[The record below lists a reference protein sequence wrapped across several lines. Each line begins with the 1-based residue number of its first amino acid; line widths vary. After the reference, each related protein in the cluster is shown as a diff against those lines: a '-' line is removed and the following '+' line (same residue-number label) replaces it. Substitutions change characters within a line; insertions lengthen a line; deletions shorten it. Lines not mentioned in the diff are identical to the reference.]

1 MTGVQGMN
9 YRIVEGADKID
20 VQDVERLLRTTYW
33 AENRPLETIK
43 KSMQNSVC
51 FGVVTEDGKLVG
63 FARVISDYATSYYL
77 CDVVVD
83 EKMRGLGLG
92 KALVSHIASSPDF
105 SGLRGILI
113 TRDAHGL
120 YIKFGFEVLNDR
132 VMVRTP
138 GGAKKDR

>member
-1 MTGVQGMN
+1 MN

-20 VQDVERLLRTTYW
+20 VKDVERLLRTTYW

-43 KSMQNSVC
+43 KSMQKSAC

-83 EKMRGLGLG
+83 EKCRGLGLG
-92 KALVSHIASSPDF
+92 KALVSHIASSPEF

-113 TRDAHGL
+113 TKDAHGL
-120 YIKFGFEVLNDR
+120 YAKFGFEVLNDR
-132 VMVRTP
+132 VMVRAA
-138 GGAKKDR
+138 GGVKKDN

>member
-1 MTGVQGMN
+1 MN

-33 AENRPLETIK
+33 ADNRPLETIK

-120 YIKFGFEVLNDR
+120 YARFGFEVLNDR
-132 VMVRTP
+132 VMVRAP

>member
-1 MTGVQGMN
+1 MN

-120 YIKFGFEVLNDR
+120 YTKFGFEVLNDR
-132 VMVRTP
+132 VMVRAP

>member
-1 MTGVQGMN
+1 MTGVQGVN

-20 VQDVERLLRTTYW
+20 VQGVERLLRTTYW
-33 AENRPLETIK
+33 AENRPLETIE
-43 KSMQNSVC
+43 KSMHNSAC

-83 EKMRGLGLG
+83 EKCRGLGLG

-120 YIKFGFEVLNDR
+120 YTKFGFEVLNDR
-132 VMVRTP
+132 VMVRAP
-138 GGAKKDR
+138 GGQKNN

>member
-1 MTGVQGMN
+1 MN

-20 VQDVERLLRTTYW
+20 VKDVERLLRTTYW

-43 KSMQNSVC
+43 KSMDNSAC

-83 EKMRGLGLG
+83 EKCRGLGLG

-120 YIKFGFEVLNDR
+120 YTKFGFEVLNDR

-138 GGAKKDR
+138 GGAKKNN

>member
-33 AENRPLETIK
+33 AEDRPLETIK

-120 YIKFGFEVLNDR
+120 YARFGFEVLNDR
-132 VMVRTP
+132 VMVRAP
-138 GGAKKDR
+138 GGQKNN

>member
-1 MTGVQGMN
+1 MTGVSGMN

-20 VQDVERLLRTTYW
+20 SKDVERLLRTTYW

-43 KSMQNSVC
+43 KSMQNSAC
-51 FGVVTEDGKLVG
+51 YGVITEVGKLVG

-92 KALVSHIASSPDF
+92 KALVSHIASSPEFD
-105 SGLRGILI
+105 GLRGILI
-113 TRDAHGL
+113 TKDAHGL
-120 YIKFGFEVLNDR
+120 YAKFGFEVLNDR
-132 VMVRTP
+132 VMVRAA
-138 GGAKKDR
+138 GGVKKD